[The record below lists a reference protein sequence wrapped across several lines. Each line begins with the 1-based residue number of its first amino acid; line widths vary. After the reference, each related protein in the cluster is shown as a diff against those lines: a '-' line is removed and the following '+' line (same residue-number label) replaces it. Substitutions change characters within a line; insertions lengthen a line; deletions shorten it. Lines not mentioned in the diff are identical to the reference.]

1 MDNDNK
7 IEANE
12 LTSAQRH
19 KDVLLFLN
27 KELDNLQMH
36 SGTASTYNLEKE
48 YAKTKKNKSP
58 FVFFMILACVL
69 FTVGIAFILR
79 YTINKQNQSIEI
91 NLEEFDSLNLKA
103 LLDSVTK
110 VQDKYD
116 NAVKK
121 RDQAIAQ
128 MENEIK
134 MAETKRD
141 DDLFVLESVQ
151 LVDDTAFASRKR
163 KIIAEYEEKVAA
175 IKTQYEEKFVVLEAD
190 VEKYKKELA
199 SYDASKIESAKEL
212 EKAVSSERSVQE
224 MERKRL
230 VASYEERIS
239 QLEEEIK
246 VYTSNNSVR
255 SAVKQVT
262 SKYAKEIERLDP
274 VIKDAQA
281 KEIEKEYKFK
291 LISAFDASDYEA
303 LWAENEELAQ
313 NFQQYNDL
321 YTKYEYVYKFIADV
335 PQKNSIPSL
344 VSTTNKLVN
353 EMSSTFTS
361 TVELLQSQK
370 EELQAQ
376 IDELNSQIQM
386 LQEQSEKELAE
397 LSAQKELEKN
407 AMEQYYTRVNHNYTK
422 CIDQM
427 VNGAGQSAVVVHAV
441 DKDSVIMYVVPRA
454 RLLIKEGTQVEIYS
468 TSIIKGR
475 ILPYDDAGYYKFAP
489 SIDEEGNEEDFNLKD
504 IIPGAFVKILSVE

>member
-175 IKTQYEEKFVVLEAD
+175 IKAQYEEKLVVLEAD

-303 LWAENEELAQ
+303 
-313 NFQQYNDL
+313 
-321 YTKYEYVYKFIADV
+321 
-335 PQKNSIPSL
+335 
-344 VSTTNKLVN
+344 
-353 EMSSTFTS
+353 
-361 TVELLQSQK
+361 
-370 EELQAQ
+370 
-376 IDELNSQIQM
+376 
-386 LQEQSEKELAE
+386 
-397 LSAQKELEKN
+397 
-407 AMEQYYTRVNHNYTK
+407 
-422 CIDQM
+422 
-427 VNGAGQSAVVVHAV
+427 
-441 DKDSVIMYVVPRA
+441 
-454 RLLIKEGTQVEIYS
+454 
-468 TSIIKGR
+468 
-475 ILPYDDAGYYKFAP
+475 
-489 SIDEEGNEEDFNLKD
+489 
-504 IIPGAFVKILSVE
+504 